1 MKRLI
6 LFIWLAGICFQFLY
20 LPWTASTDI
29 PYRMHRNVALSY
41 QWFFAPPQPG
51 ESWETVAIDVGRL
64 TISLGAWSA
73 FCGAAF
79 VIFGHYKA
87 KTEQLRACFARARRA
102 LSVILVWFGLSAGLA
117 GIAVSLLYLPWKAIL
132 PNGKVLPQ
140 GYAWFWRAPKETPYH
155 PLPAPVQSA
164 TDRAELERLRAKY
177 RAEPSPPPAS
187 LMERIQQRRAMQAE
201 APKRPRLLTVAE
213 FLGTTVWVAAQPDW
227 LKAGLSALAAA
238 FGCCMV
244 ALFASLIRP
253 HSVTIRKET

>member
-6 LFIWLAGICFQFLY
+6 LFIWLAGICVQFLY
-20 LPWTASTDI
+20 LPWTVSADI
-29 PYRMHRNVALSY
+29 PYRLHALAALPY

-117 GIAVSLLYLPWKAIL
+117 GIAASLLYLPWKAIL
-132 PNGKVLPQ
+132 PNGKVLSQ
-140 GYAWFWRAPKETPYH
+140 GYAWFWRPPKETPYH

-164 TDRAELERLRAKY
+164 TDRTELERLRAKY
-177 RAEPSPPPAS
+177 RAEPTTQISPRQTRMDVI
-187 LMERIQQRRAMQAE
+187 LEHRRAM
-201 APKRPRLLTVAE
+201 R
-213 FLGTTVWVAAQPDW
+213 WVAPQPDW